1 MTVSQDHQNNI
12 TNDDNNILKWRQK
25 VRLKV
30 HAALG
35 ETSVCVT
42 VALGDGNEV
51 PRNDGWQ
58 RNQQHRPLHLPKH
71 KNQGVPTVSPTLHK
85 SSIFG
90 IMKQHRSQH
99 DW

>member
-51 PRNDGWQ
+51 PQER
-58 RNQQHRPLHLPKH
+58 RLAEEPAA
-71 KNQGVPTVSPTLHK
+71 SPTPPTKTQK
-85 SSIFG
+85 SGCPNSITNT
-90 IMKQHRSQH
+90 SQIIDFWH
-99 DW
+99 HEAT